1 MTGDP
6 GWKRNAWPIR
16 LSPNTST
23 QLSRDSSCSWTRK
36 KKSTQGND
44 ASLISPFSFSF
55 PLQNSC
61 DPFEKNTRVAILA
74 IWFQE
79 KRKEETI
86 QSWRRDERAIFR
98 KRKIR
103 SNRGRIYELGKKNRE
118 SNNFS
123 AGSIEFR
130 EYEFRSDDKN
140 CMERPR
146 SSLFF
151 VQTDSK
157 GRRRGR
163 REKRKKKKKKEKR
176 KNEEEE
182 EKEEGNEKRK
192 GKKRQSIFERITVN
206 TIFSRV
212 LRHGTELLLDF
223 YFYIRLWTFNKAV
236 FTRRE
241 RCEDPGWGEGR
252 GEG

>member
-1 MTGDP
+1 MRVIFWRIFNSRMALVLKYHFIQWKTWDPVSRKDIDSTERWYDVDIWTSKTKRNGRITSNSEMLSRKESTGPFPRLTILRREMTGDP

-103 SNRGRIYELGKKNRE
+103 SNRGRIYELGKKIA
-118 SNNFS
+118 S
-123 AGSIEFR
+123 
-130 EYEFRSDDKN
+130 
-140 CMERPR
+140 
-146 SSLFF
+146 
-151 VQTDSK
+151 
-157 GRRRGR
+157 
-163 REKRKKKKKKEKR
+163 
-176 KNEEEE
+176 
-182 EKEEGNEKRK
+182 
-192 GKKRQSIFERITVN
+192 ERIEQFFRGNHRV
-206 TIFSRV
+206 SR
-212 LRHGTELLLDF
+212 
-223 YFYIRLWTFNKAV
+223 IRISK
-236 FTRRE
+236 RR
-241 RCEDPGWGEGR
+241 
-252 GEG
+252 

>member
-36 KKSTQGND
+36 KKIHAGKR
-44 ASLISPFSFSF
+44 LFPYFPFFLLLPSPK
-55 PLQNSC
+55 NSC

-103 SNRGRIYELGKKNRE
+103 SNRGRIYELGKKIANRTIFPRDPSSFE
-118 SNNFS
+118 NTNFE
-123 AGSIEFR
+123 ATIKIAWNGHAL
-130 EYEFRSDDKN
+130 
-140 CMERPR
+140 R
-146 SSLFF
+146 SSSFKRI
-151 VQTDSK
+151 QRGEEEGEEK
-157 GRRRGR
+157 KERRRRRKR
-163 REKRKKKKKKEKR
+163 REKTKRKKKKKKEM
-176 KNEEEE
+176 
-182 EKEEGNEKRK
+182 
-192 GKKRQSIFERITVN
+192 KK
-206 TIFSRV
+206 
-212 LRHGTELLLDF
+212 
-223 YFYIRLWTFNKAV
+223 
-236 FTRRE
+236 
-241 RCEDPGWGEGR
+241 GR
-252 GEG
+252 GRRDNRYLNG

>member
-44 ASLISPFSFSF
+44 AFLISPFSFSF
-55 PLQNSC
+55 PFQNSC

-103 SNRGRIYELGKKNRE
+103 SNRGRIYELGKKIANRTIFPRDPSSFE
-118 SNNFS
+118 NTNFE
-123 AGSIEFR
+123 ATIKIAWNGHAL
-130 EYEFRSDDKN
+130 
-140 CMERPR
+140 R
-146 SSLFF
+146 SSSFKRI
-151 VQTDSK
+151 QRGEEEGEEK
-157 GRRRGR
+157 KERRRRRKR
-163 REKRKKKKKKEKR
+163 REKTKRKKKKKKEM
-176 KNEEEE
+176 
-182 EKEEGNEKRK
+182 
-192 GKKRQSIFERITVN
+192 KK
-206 TIFSRV
+206 
-212 LRHGTELLLDF
+212 
-223 YFYIRLWTFNKAV
+223 
-236 FTRRE
+236 
-241 RCEDPGWGEGR
+241 GR
-252 GEG
+252 GRRDNWYLNG

>member
-103 SNRGRIYELGKKNRE
+103 SNRGRIYELGKKIANRTIFPRDPSSFE
-118 SNNFS
+118 NTNFE
-123 AGSIEFR
+123 ATIKIAWNGHAL
-130 EYEFRSDDKN
+130 
-140 CMERPR
+140 R
-146 SSLFF
+146 SSSFKRI
-151 VQTDSK
+151 QRGEEEGEEK
-157 GRRRGR
+157 KERRRRRKR
-163 REKRKKKKKKEKR
+163 REKTKRKKKKKKEM
-176 KNEEEE
+176 
-182 EKEEGNEKRK
+182 
-192 GKKRQSIFERITVN
+192 KK
-206 TIFSRV
+206 
-212 LRHGTELLLDF
+212 
-223 YFYIRLWTFNKAV
+223 
-236 FTRRE
+236 
-241 RCEDPGWGEGR
+241 GR
-252 GEG
+252 GRRDNRYLNG